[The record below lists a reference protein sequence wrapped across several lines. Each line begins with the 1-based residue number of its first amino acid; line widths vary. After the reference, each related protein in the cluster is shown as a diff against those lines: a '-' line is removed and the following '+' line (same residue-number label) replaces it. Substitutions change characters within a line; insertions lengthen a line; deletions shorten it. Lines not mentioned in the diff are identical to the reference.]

1 MLTQQTQEAIAILHD
16 IAGHQALAV
25 EKEHITPD
33 ELAVMLARL
42 ERHKIVNRIPGAPV
56 DKETSYQ
63 LCRPLKDISLLD
75 VLEAT
80 GEHLNCNHPTTEV
93 FYSRYGRVASKLGV
107 VNHMT
112 RLYLSEIK
120 LIDC

>member
-1 MLTQQTQEAIAILHD
+1 MLTLQTQKAIAILHS
-16 IAGHQALAV
+16 IAGHQALTIENFRMAS
-25 EKEHITPD
+25 D
-33 ELAVMLARL
+33 ELTVMLARL
-42 ERHKIVNRIPGAPV
+42 EYHKIVCRIPGAPV
-56 DKETSYQ
+56 GVETSYQ
-63 LCRPLKDISLLD
+63 LCRPLKDVSLLD

-80 GEHLNCNHPTTEV
+80 GEHLNCNCPTTED
-93 FYSRYGRVASKLGV
+93 FYARYGRVAPKLGV

>member
-1 MLTQQTQEAIAILHD
+1 MLTQQTQKAIAILHD

-42 ERHKIVNRIPGAPV
+42 ERHKIVSRIPGAPV
-56 DKETSYQ
+56 DE